1 MYGSS
6 VAEQK
11 RKHWAGRLLLALLLV
26 TTAARA
32 DHPNAPVP
40 EHEDLDYALLLD
52 LPDEPLSFTR
62 RIRPLLDRRCV
73 VCHGCYDAPCQ
84 LKLSSMEG
92 LRRGASKARVYDPAR
107 LEPAQPTRLFVDA
120 KSVAGW
126 RALGFHPV
134 LNEGERTPGRNL
146 SGSVLY
152 KLLRLKQ
159 LHPQPRTGRLPPD
172 YTLELNREQVCATAA
187 GFSDYAREHPAW
199 GMPYAMPN
207 LADDDYRDLVHW
219 IAQGAPAPPPP
230 GPSPAARAQIE
241 HWEDFLNGTDNK
253 QRLVSRYLYE
263 HLFHAHLHFE
273 GTPTREFYRLVRST
287 TPPGQPVDE
296 IATVRPYD
304 DPGRPRFYYRLVRHP
319 GSIVAKRH
327 LVYAL
332 SERRLQRLREL
343 FIEPDYRVA
352 ELPSYRPGLASNPFK
367 TFAAIPPGS
376 RYRFLL
382 DDAHFFIEGFVKGP
396 VCRGQV
402 ALSVIEDRFWVLFFD
417 PDRPIFTSDPA
428 FLGRVA
434 DDLQL
439 PADARGSLDVFSL
452 WTDYWKRERRY
463 MEAKQAHFRDM
474 PSHRLDHA
482 LGFLWDGDGENPNA
496 ALTVFRHFD
505 SASVAWGLVG
515 DEPETTWFIDY
526 PLFERIHYLLVAG
539 FNVYGNLVHQL
550 NTRVYMDFLRMEG
563 EDYFLA
569 FLPAGERRALRRHW
583 YRGLRRE
590 VQRYF
595 REPLGWLSVDVVTGY
610 RSERP
615 QQELYSHLRARL
627 APLAARQAAM
637 NRCGGRACRTRV
649 DTAAKRRADRA
660 MQRIAQ
666 KRGAAL
672 HAFPELAFVRVR
684 TGGRGPDL
692 VYTVIR
698 NKAYRNVSSLFSDQ
712 RERDRADIAHDTL
725 TVVDWLEGAYP
736 NFFFEVD
743 LEDMDAFGRQCA
755 AIGSYADYGRFVAGY
770 GARRTR
776 PDFWRTA
783 DWFQDRLARDRPLAA
798 GILDLS
804 RYRNR

>member
-1 MYGSS
+1 M
-6 VAEQK
+6 AQQK
-11 RKHWAGRLLLALLLV
+11 RIGKCRAGWLLPALFLVV
-26 TTAARA
+26 TTGLA
-32 DHPNAPVP
+32 DHPLPSP
-40 EHEDLDYALLLD
+40 TEHEELDYDLLLGQ
-52 LPDEPLSFTR
+52 PEVPISFTR
-62 RIRPLLDRRCV
+62 RIRPILDRRCV

-84 LKLSSMEG
+84 LKLSSVEG
-92 LRRGASKARVYDPAR
+92 LRRGASKDRVYDATR

-126 RALGFHPV
+126 RVLGFHPV
-134 LNEGERTPGRNL
+134 LNQGAQDPEQNL
-146 SGSVLY
+146 RGSVLY

-172 YTLELNREQVCATAA
+172 YTLELNREQVCTT
-187 GFSDYAREHPAW
+187 GKEFPDYAREHPRW

-207 LADDDYRDLVHW
+207 LADDEYRDLVHW
-219 IAQGAPAPPPP
+219 IAQGAPAPAAAA
-230 GPSPAARAQIE
+230 PSAAAGAQIE
-241 HWEDFLNGTDNK
+241 RWEAFLNGAGNK

-263 HLFHAHLHFE
+263 HLFHGHLHFE
-273 GTPTREFYRLVRST
+273 GTPEREFYRLVRST

-304 DPGRPRFYYRLVRHP
+304 DPGRPDFHYRLVRHP
-319 GSIVAKRH
+319 STIVVKRH
-327 LVYAL
+327 LVYQL
-332 SERRLQRLREL
+332 SDRRMQRLRQL
-343 FIEPDYRVA
+343 FIEPDYPVA
-352 ELPSYRPGLASNPFK
+352 ALPWYRPAVASNPFK
-367 TFAAIPPGS
+367 TFAAIPPAS

-382 DDAHFFIEGFVKGP
+382 DDARFFIEGSGKGP

-402 ALSVIEDRFWVLFFD
+402 ALSVIEDRFWVMFFD
-417 PDRPIFTSDPA
+417 PDRPLFTSDPA
-428 FLGRVA
+428 FLSRAA

-439 PADARGSLDVFSL
+439 PADTEGSLDVFSL

-463 MEAKQAHFRDM
+463 MEAKQAHFRSM
-474 PSHRLDHA
+474 PTHEVRHA

-526 PLFERIHYLLVAG
+526 PLLERIHYLLVAG

-550 NTRVYMDFLRMEG
+550 KTRVYMDFLRMEG

-569 FLPAGERRALRRHW
+569 FLPASERRKLRQRW
-583 YRGLRRE
+583 YRGLRGE
-590 VQRYF
+590 VKRYF
-595 REPLGWLSVDVVTGY
+595 REPLGWLSVDVVKGY
-610 RSERP
+610 RSDRP
-615 QQELYSHLRARL
+615 QQELYSYLRARL

-637 NRCGGRACRTRV
+637 NRCGEQACRNRI
-649 DTAAKRRADRA
+649 DAAAKQRADRA
-660 MQRIAQ
+660 MQRIVQ

-672 HAFPELAFVRVR
+672 HAFPELAYVRVR
-684 TGGRGPDL
+684 TGGEGADL
-692 VYTVIR
+692 VYSVIR
-698 NKAYRNVSSLFSDQ
+698 NKAYRNVSSFLADQ
-712 RERDRADIAHDTL
+712 RERDRADIEHDTL

-743 LEDMDAFGRQCA
+743 LDDMDAFGSQCA
-755 AIGSYADYGRFVAGY
+755 AIRSYADYSRFVEGY
-770 GARRTR
+770 GVRRTR
-776 PDFWRTA
+776 PDFWTTA
-783 DWFQDRLARDRPLAA
+783 DWFQDRLAQDRPLAS